1 MFTPMLGIILSKYCG
16 VGFRE
21 RERES
26 VLLVYRERPF
36 SAQLTEAVS
45 HPLR

>member
-21 RERES
+21 RERE
-26 VLLVYRERPF
+26 RESLCF
-36 SAQLTEAVS
+36 ISLEGETFQCTAD
-45 HPLR
+45 